1 MLGSSSLHQTIK
13 SMSPVPTLKTRV
25 LPRFHLQANFH
36 RISFD
41 LCKAFFME
49 KNGPNLQKIEEKY
62 IQIVRLFR
70 ISFRSSQERRR
81 ILYIVSTFIYLECS
95 QMWLNYF
102 LDDHH
107 YKFDYI
113 TKSLKETLVGHSSP
127 QSSKKGSSLESFPKN
142 NKGNKSTNMTH
153 WWHHCSQMNKLSSP
167 STIGG
172 AKHQTP

>member
-25 LPRFHLQANFH
+25 LPGFLLQANFCP
-36 RISFD
+36 ISFD
-41 LCKAFFME
+41 LYKGFFME
-49 KNGPNLQKIEEKY
+49 KKRPKLEKY
-62 IQIVRLFR
+62 IQIARFFR
-70 ISFRSSQERRR
+70 ISVRSSQERRR